1 MASRRMVSKAVIDTD
16 AFLDLPLTAQALYLH
31 LLLRADDDGFVAS
44 PQSIMR
50 MVGGSKDDLRLLIG
64 KGYLIAWDSGVMV
77 IRHWLLHNAVPRQA
91 YTPTFCKMEAA
102 GLYVTAD
109 RVYTTDAAEGVPFA
123 GAVEHKESKY
133 TRKDYLAR
141 AEAAALPAPEEQEP
155 APIKIKGPE
164 KIPPE
169 MQRLM
174 DVYNTSRPAH
184 LPQVTRIT
192 PRTKRY
198 MHAQAMIEAY
208 GPDHAAEIVMKA
220 LQSEYLTGQAWMC
233 FDWII
238 NPEHSAKIDEG
249 KYDGRRQSIFPQTV
263 QPVQQK
269 QETAEDYGF

>member
-1 MASRRMVSKAVIDTD
+1 MAQRRMISKSVIDTD

-109 RVYTTDAAEGVPFA
+109 RIYTIDAAEGEPFA
-123 GAVEHKESKY
+123 GAVEHKLAKY
-133 TRKDYLAR
+133 TRKDYLTR
-141 AEAAALPAPEEQEP
+141 QEAALPAPEEQEP
-155 APIKIKGPE
+155 APIKVKGPE

-174 DVYNTSRPAH
+174 DVYNTARPQT

-208 GPDHAAEIVMKA
+208 GPDHAAEIVQKA
-220 LQSEYLTGQAWMC
+220 LQSEYLTGQQWMC
-233 FDWII
+233 FDWVI
-238 NPEHSAKIDEG
+238 NPENATKIDEG
-249 KYDGRRQSIFPQTV
+249 RYDDRRQSIFPQTV

-269 QETAEDYGF
+269 QETAADYGF

>member
-1 MASRRMVSKAVIDTD
+1 MAQRRMVSKSVIDTD

-31 LLLRADDDGFVAS
+31 LLLRADDDGFVSS

-91 YTPTFCKMEAA
+91 YTPTFCRMEAA

-109 RVYTTDAAEGVPFA
+109 RVYTIDAAEGEPFQ

-141 AEAAALPAPEEQEP
+141 QEAALPAPEEQEP
-155 APIKIKGPE
+155 APIKVKGPE

-174 DVYNTSRPAH
+174 NVYNTNRPQN

-220 LQSEYLTGQAWMC
+220 LRSEYLTGQKWFC
-233 FDWII
+233 FDWVV
-238 NPEHSAKIDEG
+238 NPENCTKIDEG
-249 KYDGRRQSIFPQTV
+249 RYDDRRQSIFPQTV
-263 QPVQQK
+263 QPVQP